1 MKNSGWF
8 SLSPA
13 SLHRL
18 AGGLAAGALAAAAV
32 AAGAQTAPADA
43 LAPAS
48 TPMSVPAGYEL
59 HESVDMGGRMANI
72 YGSGAM
78 YDTLVNM
85 QSGPRVQGESFE
97 LRALPGAKGGILDD
111 LHAFASGFGGDPE
124 NFAKMDFSKSRL
136 YEFSGTFRRDR
147 RYFDYDL
154 LGNPGI
160 PAGYS
165 IPIGPSAAPTGS
177 YAWPQVLNSPFF
189 YNTVRRMTDANL
201 TLLPMARVSWRF
213 EYTQNVMQG
222 PSFTP
227 SGYQLA
233 GSYSMILEEMQRN
246 STDDF
251 LGGVDW
257 KPVPN
262 TRFTFEE
269 RVTHYKG
276 DSFFMLAPQDLTVQE
291 PDGTM
296 VALLD
301 SYQNALPYGYSGAT
315 GAFSPASNCNASS
328 MINGSTILYP
338 NPNGGPPIVDPACN
352 VASSYA
358 RYQPTRAIFP
368 TEMFRFESSSI
379 RHLFMNGDAR
389 YTQANMN
396 LPAYLDQFQ
405 GLAGANRSVTYTG
418 FASARRQVMAADYGI
433 VWQLASRFSLEDQV
447 NYSNA
452 RQPGS
457 SEFASGVTVAVSKA
471 AGFDTINDPATS
483 TATAAAGAGTLEGSS
498 AIGTPQAGYFGQRFT
513 TNNLTLT
520 WDATSRTTFSLT
532 WRYQDHLISEG
543 QGTSPHNIPIPVNN
557 TNSGEV
563 TIHENGGIFTVALH
577 PASNLEL
584 NGSVE
589 MMYNDNVFT
598 PMGFRQMQ
606 HYRLHALYR
615 PRAWATV
622 SGAYNDLETHN
633 NTDTNQNLPGNSFPY
648 FGPLDHV
655 SHSRVATTAVE
666 LFPNEH
672 YGVGFDYSFSDVY
685 MADNICFQGAAS
697 AMPGGTVYPGAATP
711 SGALCGPV
719 AAGHGS
725 NTVLFGPAR
734 DFQDAPTQYGSASVT
749 LSPNKRLTSNLG
761 YRISSVNGS
770 RFFTD
775 PADVNGSMVSS
786 YQTPYVGA
794 AWTLRPGFIW
804 KGEYDYYGYGE
815 GGRSGAQWC
824 NANPGLAIGSTTA
837 PVVPCAS
844 VANTAMNS
852 ASPVYG
858 FTAPRNFHANNVI
871 LGFHYQF

>member
-1 MKNSGWF
+1 M
-8 SLSPA
+8 LPC
-13 SLHRL
+13 L
-18 AGGLAAGALAAAAV
+18 AGSLAV
-32 AAGAQTAPADA
+32 AALGIATCVARAQNALADAQASAPA
-43 LAPAS
+43 
-48 TPMSVPAGYEL
+48 PMSAPAGYEI
-59 HESVDMGGRMANI
+59 HESVDMGGRMASIN
-72 YGSGAM
+72 GSGAM

-97 LRALPGAKGGILDD
+97 LRALPGFKGGILDD

-124 NFAKMDFSKSRL
+124 NFAKMDFSKSKY

-160 PAGYS
+160 PSGYS
-165 IPIGPSAAPTGS
+165 IPIGPSTAPTGS
-177 YAWPQVLNSPFF
+177 YAWPQVRNSPFLF
-189 YNTVRRMTDANL
+189 NTVRRMTDTNL
-201 TLLPMARVSWRF
+201 TLLPQAKVSYRF

-233 GSYSMILEEMQRN
+233 GSYSMILQEMQRN

-251 LGGVDW
+251 MGGIDW
-257 KPVPN
+257 KPVEN
-262 TRFTFEE
+262 TKLTFEE
-269 RVTHYKG
+269 RITHYKG
-276 DSFFMLAPQDLTVQE
+276 DSYFMLAPQDLTVQE
-291 PDGTM
+291 PDGTK

-315 GAFSPASNCNASS
+315 GAFSPASNCNPTS

-338 NPNGGPPIVDPACN
+338 NPNGGAPIVDPACN

-358 RYQPTRAIFP
+358 RYQPTREIFP
-368 TEMFRFESSSI
+368 TEIFRFQSSSI
-379 RHLFMNGDAR
+379 KNIFMNGDVR
-389 YTQANMN
+389 YTHANTN
-396 LPAYLDQFQ
+396 LPAYFDQFQ

-418 FASARRQVMAADYGI
+418 FANARREVMAADYGI
-433 VWQLASRFSLEDQV
+433 VWQVTNRFSLEDQI

-471 AGFDTINDPATS
+471 AGLDTIDNPVTS
-483 TATAAAGAGTLEGSS
+483 TTTAAAGAGTLEGSS
-498 AIGTPQAGYFGQRFT
+498 AIGIPQAGYFGQQFT
-513 TNNLTLT
+513 TNNLTMI
-520 WDATSRTTFSLT
+520 WDATPRTTFSLT
-532 WRYQDHLISEG
+532 WRYQYHLISEG

-557 TNSGEV
+557 TDSGEV
-563 TIHENGGIFTVALH
+563 TIHENGGVFTAALH
-577 PASNLEL
+577 PATNWEL

-606 HYRLHALYR
+606 HYRLHTIYR
-615 PRAWATV
+615 PRTWATI

-633 NTDTNQNLPGNSFPY
+633 NTDNNQNLPGNTFPY
-648 FGPLDHV
+648 YGPLNHQF
-655 SHSRVATTAVE
+655 HSRVASTAVE

-672 YGVGFDYSFSDVY
+672 YGFDFDYSFSDVY
-685 MADNICFQGAAS
+685 LADNVCFQGAAS
-697 AMPGGTVYPGAATP
+697 TMPGGTVYPGAATP
-711 SGALCGPV
+711 SGALCGKV
-719 AAGHGS
+719 TKGYGT
-725 NTVLFGPAR
+725 NNVLFGPAK
-734 DFQDAPTQYGSASVT
+734 DFQDAPTQFGSAAVT
-749 LSPNKRLTSNLG
+749 LSPNKRLRSNLG

-775 PADVNGSMVSS
+775 AADVNGSMVSS
-786 YQTPYVGA
+786 YQSPYVSA
-794 AWTLRPGFIW
+794 EWTVRPGFIW

-824 NANPGLAIGSTTA
+824 NANPALALGSTSA
-837 PVVPCAS
+837 AVVPCSS
-844 VANTAMNS
+844 VANTAMN
-852 ASPVYG
+852 AATPVFG
-858 FTAPRNFHANNVI
+858 FTAPRNFHANNVL
-871 LGFHYQF
+871 LGFHYDF